1 MDGSPLAFRA
11 DPEPAPDV
19 EVRVNFGMFA
29 GREATRAEVDDLARE
44 LLGVVSRVTVEAVR
58 RHELDRDGEALV
70 HQVRVEAVEADA
82 HAAGG
87 DRRPLADRLLE
98 VVDGWARRSIEQ
110 RHAETA
116 EVEAL
121 P

>member
-1 MDGSPLAFRA
+1 MDGSPLAFRS

-19 EVRVNFGMFA
+19 EIRVNFGMFA
-29 GREATRAEVDDLARE
+29 GREVTRAEVDDLARE

-58 RHELDRDGEALV
+58 RHELDRDGEAIV
-70 HQVRVEAVEADA
+70 HQVRVEARETDA
-82 HAAGG
+82 HPAGG
-87 DRRPLADRLLE
+87 DRRPLGDQLLE
-98 VVDGWARRSIEQ
+98 AVESWARRAIEQ

-116 EVEAL
+116 DVEAL